1 MNVTDDLKAKY
12 VFGQLTLEEALDLLV
27 FPKAEFVRVVND
39 TGNSWD
45 HDCFYKKGSRF
56 LIGSSDSSEASWF
69 FSLNQVVKVKNN
81 HILVE
86 GLDDA
91 AGSFYELHFFEKR
104 ALNLEFELHKS

>member
-27 FPKAEFVRVVND
+27 FPKAEFVRVVSED
-39 TGNSWD
+39 GRHWD
-45 HDCFYKKGSRF
+45 RDCFYKVNSRF
-56 LIGSSDSSEASWF
+56 LIGSNDSSSACFF
-69 FSLNQVVKVKNN
+69 FSLHQVVRVKNN